1 MEMLHNLNA
10 LAGKI
15 SPQSGADVMAA
26 VAKGKLHN
34 NNNNS
39 TSHNNNNH
47 HHHHMSKTATVLAA
61 AAAMAKATAAA
72 AALRNEQQQLQQ
84 QQQQQ
89 QNGVSPLPEE
99 NGGSNGIPGSP
110 NENMNS
116 NMTNSEQPDPDAI
129 KMFVGQIPRS
139 MDENDL
145 RKMFE
150 EFGKVYQINV
160 LRDKTSNLSKG
171 CCFVTYYTRKA
182 ALEAQNALHNI
193 KTLGGMHHPI
203 QMKPADSE
211 NRNERKLFVGMLS
224 KKCTENDVRIL
235 FSPFGTIEECTVLRD
250 TSGQSKGCAFVTYS
264 SKQCAIS
271 AIKGMHHSKTME
283 GCSSPLV
290 VKFADTQKE
299 KDQKRLQ
306 QMQANLWNLA
316 GVNVGPQYLSGNPQ
330 NCLPSSLQLLQQMQN
345 SGQNSLSSLSSMQQL
360 MGMGG
365 LSVQQLQAAAAS
377 QGVAS
382 NTSLQNLAALQ
393 NATGLNLTGSTG
405 NSGNDIST
413 ANLQGLATLANLSVG
428 NPIANAFTLPDVNPM
443 SMQNLVTLAA
453 MTGANGPNLQAVS
466 PAALSGL
473 TNSTAGM
480 WSLGGQGSNSAT
492 NGSLSGVN
500 AVASMGLGALA
511 GSALNSMAT
520 LNGLGSSSGVG
531 STSGSSLDAL
541 TSAYSGIQQYA
552 AGFPQF
558 SQAAVAAAAA
568 TAGASNPAGKQI
580 EGPEGANLFI
590 YHLPQEYS
598 DSDLAQSFITF
609 GNVVSAKVFI
619 DKQTNLSKCFGFVSY
634 DNALSAQAAIQ
645 NMNGF
650 QIGTKRLKVQL
661 KRSKEAS
668 RPY

>member
-473 TNSTAGM
+473 TNSTAG
-480 WSLGGQGSNSAT
+480 SLGGQGSNSAT